1 MGPDAEQFGSVQ
13 LWTNAIETHVPAAT
27 SRVAMSQ
34 YTPADASDGTAPPGS
49 ANVAQDIRIPTS
61 RRPKLLFLCHKL
73 PYPTTSGARLRSYNV
88 LRILARHFDV
98 TALFFYRKVEHA
110 DEKEVQDALRAL
122 GRFAHV
128 EAFPTPQDHS
138 RARFG
143 ADHLRSLLSR
153 TAYTRFVYAS
163 RSFSARLGEL
173 LRSSRFDLVH
183 VDSLD
188 LAGYLPAIGSL
199 PVVCTHHNVESALL
213 ERRARSERSP
223 LLRRY
228 IAMQAGLL
236 RKEERRWCPRVSLNI
251 AVSEA
256 DHHGLREIA
265 PTGRYFVVPNGVD
278 TDVFRPASGPQDGI
292 VFVGPHSWY
301 PNRDAMEYF
310 SREILPLLRAR
321 HPDVPVRWVGRASD
335 ETRRLYRDEYG
346 VELTGYVDDVQ
357 PHVHSAACYVVPLR
371 VGGGT
376 RLKIV
381 DAWAMGKAMVSTS
394 IGCEGLDA
402 RDGEN
407 ILIRDTPEAFAAAV
421 ESVLTDGELRRRLE
435 AGARMT
441 AERVYDWDV
450 IGEQMVP
457 QYMSL
462 LTQPR

>member
-1 MGPDAEQFGSVQ
+1 MIQD
-13 LWTNAIETHVPAAT
+13 TR
-27 SRVAMSQ
+27 SRA
-34 YTPADASDGTAPPGS
+34 PDGTEPSSTGS
-49 ANVAQDIRIPTS
+49 AGRNDSGRAGH
-61 RRPKLLFLCHKL
+61 RPRLLFLCHKL
-73 PYPTTSGARLRSYNV
+73 PYPATSGARLRSFNV

-98 TALFFYRKVEHA
+98 TALFFYRSVEHA
-110 DEKEVQDALRAL
+110 DENAVRDALREL
-122 GRFAHV
+122 GRFAEV

-138 RARFG
+138 RARMG
-143 ADHLRSLLSR
+143 ADHLLSLVSQ
-153 TAYTRFVYAS
+153 TVYTRRVYGS
-163 RSFSARLGEL
+163 RPFRARLAEL
-173 LRSSRFDLVH
+173 LRTRRFDLVH

-188 LAGYLPAIGSL
+188 LVGYLPLLSSL

-236 RKEERRWCPRVSLNI
+236 REEERRWCPRVALNVV
-251 AVSEA
+251 VSEA
-256 DHHGLREIA
+256 DHDGLREIA
-265 PTGRYFVVPNGVD
+265 PGGRYFVVPNGVD
-278 TDVFRPASGPQDGI
+278 TSVFRPAPGPQEGI
-292 VFVGPHSWY
+292 VFVGPYSWY

-310 SREILPLLRAR
+310 AAEILPLVRAR
-321 HPDVPVRWVGRASD
+321 RPDVPVRWVGRASD
-335 ETRRLYRDEYG
+335 EVRRSFRDRYG
-346 VELTGYVDDVQ
+346 VELTGYVDEIQPYVQ
-357 PHVHSAACYVVPLR
+357 SAACYVVPLR

-394 IGCEGLDA
+394 IGCEGLEA

-407 ILIRDTPEAFAAAV
+407 ILVRDTPEDFAAAV
-421 ESVLTDGELRRRLE
+421 ESVLADAELRRRLE
-435 AGARMT
+435 EGARET

-462 LTQPR
+462 LARSR